1 MRHEKTKKNED
12 LFSVEEDQVREYLN
26 KQDKL
31 HTIFV
36 SVHRE
41 TQLSLKSQWGRL
53 LRTARKHVILILK
66 KDHEN

>member
-1 MRHEKTKKNED
+1 
-12 LFSVEEDQVREYLN
+12 VEEDQVREYLN

-36 SVHRE
+36 SVHRK

-53 LRTARKHVILILK
+53 LRTARKHVILTFK